1 MRELGAL
8 LLSTLMTAAIGV
20 TGGAIGGFLY
30 ARTQAPPLQIQVL
43 DMRRL
48 VDAVASDPTLDAAAR
63 RSKTQEISDA
73 VSKLVGE
80 QAARGVIVL
89 DASAVLRAP
98 PQVYVEP

>member
-8 LLSTLMTAAIGV
+8 LMSTLVTAAIGV
-20 TGGAIGGFLY
+20 TGGAIGSYLY
-30 ARTQAPPLQIQVL
+30 ARAQDPPLKIQVL

-48 VDAVASDPTLDAAAR
+48 VDAVASDPTLDVAAR

-73 VSKLVGE
+73 ISKLVGE
-80 QAARGVIVL
+80 QADRGIIVL

-98 PQVYVEP
+98 PQAYVEP